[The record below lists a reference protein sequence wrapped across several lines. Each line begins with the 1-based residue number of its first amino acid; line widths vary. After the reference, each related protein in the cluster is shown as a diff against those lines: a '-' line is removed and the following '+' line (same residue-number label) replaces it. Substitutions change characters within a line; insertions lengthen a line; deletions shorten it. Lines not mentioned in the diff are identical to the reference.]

1 MTNGITVC
9 LSFKRVYMIFDQYAH
24 AWSAVTVLR
33 RRNFWKTIILQGSV
47 ATCFKCNDVIKLCC
61 KLFAGSNIEK
71 SVKPINIW

>member
-47 ATCFKCNDVIKLCC
+47 ASTNHTF
-61 KLFAGSNIEK
+61 
-71 SVKPINIW
+71 